1 MEYSYDHPH
10 VKEIVHAMISE
21 EMKSF
26 TPATN
31 YLAHLP
37 YPSLRFTHSTA
48 LREEYLRMKKHASAM
63 PPGSTAAPSSSM
75 SSEMPEAMRMNALDM
90 KRYQLQPPDDA
101 LEQDVQGGWWV
112 DCGRDGMWMCL

>member
-1 MEYSYDHPH
+1 MEYSYDQPH
-10 VKEIVHAMISE
+10 VKEIVHAMIAE

-37 YPSLRFTHSTA
+37 YPSLRFANSTA
-48 LREEYLRMKKHASAM
+48 LREEYLRMKKAH
-63 PPGSTAAPSSSM
+63 GSNPAATAASSS
-75 SSEMPEAMRMNALDM
+75 SSSGMPEAMRMNALDM

-101 LEQDVQGGWWV
+101 LEQDVQGA
-112 DCGRDGMWMCL
+112 

>member
-1 MEYSYDHPH
+1 MEYTYDHPH
-10 VKEIVHAMISE
+10 VKEVVHAIIAE

-48 LREEYLRMKKHASAM
+48 LREEYLRMKKAQSAL
-63 PPGSTAAPSSSM
+63 PTGTVIAPSSS
-75 SSEMPEAMRMNALDM
+75 SSSGVPEALRMNALDM
-90 KRYQLQPPDDA
+90 KRYQLQPPSDA
-101 LEQDVQGGWWV
+101 LEQDVQGE
-112 DCGRDGMWMCL
+112 